1 MILNRLGNKTRIAQ
15 DIIQHFPQHRTFID
29 MFFGAGGIFFNKP
42 LAEYNFCN
50 DIDDD
55 VFNLYFVLQ
64 NQKDELVKAIELMPI
79 NESLFNYWK
88 KNKETDNIRKAV
100 RFLMLSNF
108 SYMGKNDTLHFSLP
122 TRKDNIIE
130 LAEKSMQ
137 YMRTVKFMC
146 TDFRKVLKKI
156 TFVQDGRDEE
166 SKAFIYADPPYIS
179 QTHNYQEGFT
189 EQDTK
194 DLFEILVNSKIKFA
208 ISEFDNDFIIGLAND
223 YKLNIITIGERNNMK
238 NRRTE
243 ILVTNY
249 KKPLSLFD
257 GV

>member
-15 DIIQHFPQHRTFID
+15 DIIKYFPAHRTFID

-42 LAEYNFCN
+42 MADYNFCN

-55 VFNLYFVLQ
+55 IFNLYLVMQ
-64 NQKDELVKAIELMPI
+64 ERKDDLIEAIEIMPVS
-79 NESLFNYWK
+79 ESLLHYWNT
-88 KNKETDNIRKAV
+88 NKETETIRKAV

-108 SYMGKNDTLHFSLP
+108 GYMGKPNSLHFSQNGGCKKTSILS
-122 TRKDNIIE
+122 KIE
-130 LAEKSMQ
+130 ATFKALKTA
-137 YMRTVKFMC
+137 RFMNV
-146 TDFRKVLKKI
+146 DFRNVMGKI
-156 TFVQDGRDEE
+156 NFRDDEQEHFV
-166 SKAFIYADPPYIS
+166 YADPPYIG
-179 QTHNYQEGFT
+179 TDNNYSNSFT
-189 EQDTK
+189 EQDTR
-194 DLFEILVNSKIKFA
+194 DLFELLVNSGIKFA
-208 ISEFDNDFIIGLAND
+208 ISEFDNEFIVSLANE
-223 YKLNIITIGERNNMK
+223 YKLNVITIGERQNMK

>member
-1 MILNRLGNKTRIAQ
+1 MILNRLGNKTRISQ
-15 DIIQHFPQHRTFID
+15 DIIKHFPAHRTFID

-42 LAEYNFCN
+42 LADYNFCN

-55 VFNLYFVLQ
+55 VFNLYAVLQ
-64 NQKDELVKAIELMPI
+64 NQKQELIKAIELMPI
-79 NESLFNYWK
+79 TESLIKYWNC
-88 KNKETDNIRKAV
+88 NKEIEPIQKAV

-108 SYMGKNDTLHFSLP
+108 VVNGRGTTLRFGESAGNEKKSTLS
-122 TRKDNIIE
+122 TIE
-130 LAEKSMQ
+130 ETFKKISN
-137 YMRTVKFMC
+137 VKFMC
-146 TDFRKVLKKI
+146 TDFRKVLSKVQFRDDKH
-156 TFVQDGRDEE
+156 TAFV
-166 SKAFIYADPPYIS
+166 YADPPYLN
-179 QTHNYQEGFT
+179 TNDNYTQSFT

-194 DLFEILVNSKIKFA
+194 DLFELLVNSELKFG
-208 ISEFDNDFIIGLAND
+208 ISEFDNDFIISLAND
-223 YKLNIITIGERNNMK
+223 YKLNIITIGERQNMK